1 MLRLEAVRSGYG
13 KLEIIQSA
21 SLEVPDGAIV
31 GIIGPNGAG
40 KSTLLKTAFGYLA
53 PSSGRIVFDGRE
65 IAGRRPDEIMRFGV
79 GYLSQAGG
87 LFAEMTVQD
96 NLVLGGYTVSRVAKR
111 RAIDEVYAR
120 FPIFRDRRRQLA
132 GSLSGGEQ
140 RLLAIARALIV
151 RPRLLL
157 LDEPSAALAP
167 RFIDEVYARFPI
179 FRDRRRQLAG
189 SLSGGEQRLLAIAR
203 ALIVRPHLLL
213 LDEPS
218 AALAPR
224 FIDEVYATIGS
235 LNRDGLALLI
245 VEQNV
250 EAILAVAHR
259 VFVLDLGQNAFD
271 GTPAELRASD
281 RIRRLYLGEDAA

>member
-1 MLRLEAVRSGYG
+1 MLELESVRSGYG

-21 SLEVPDGAIV
+21 SLRVPDRAIV
-31 GIIGPNGAG
+31 GVIGPNGAG
-40 KSTLLKTAFGYLA
+40 KSTLLKTAFGYLGPFA
-53 PSSGRIVFDGRE
+53 GRIVFDGRE
-65 IAGRRPDEIMRFGV
+65 IAGRRPDEIMRLGV

-87 LFAEMTVQD
+87 LFAEMTVHD
-96 NLVLGGYTVSRVAKR
+96 NLVLGGYTVSRTAKR

-120 FPIFRDRRRQLA
+120 FPLFRDRRRQLA

-151 RPRLLL
+151 HPRLLL

-167 RFIDEVYARFPI
+167 RFIDQVYAE
-179 FRDRRRQLAG
+179 LEA
-189 SLSGGEQRLLAIAR
+189 
-203 ALIVRPHLLL
+203 
-213 LDEPS
+213 
-218 AALAPR
+218 
-224 FIDEVYATIGS
+224 
-235 LNRDGLALLI
+235 LNRDGIALLI

-259 VFVLDLGQNAFD
+259 VFVLDLGRNAFD
-271 GTPAELRASD
+271 GTPSELRASD

>member
-1 MLRLEAVRSGYG
+1 MLALEGVRGGYG
-13 KLEIIQSA
+13 KLEILQSA
-21 SLEVPDGAIV
+21 SLSVPDGAIV

-53 PSSGRIVFDGRE
+53 PWAGRVVLDGRE
-65 IAGRRPDEIMRFGV
+65 IAGRRPDEIMRLGI

-87 LFAEMTVQD
+87 LFAEMTVHD
-96 NLVLGGYTVSRVAKR
+96 NLVLGGYTLSRGEKR
-111 RAIDEVYAR
+111 RALEDVYAR
-120 FPIFRDRRRQLA
+120 FPLFRERRRQLA

-140 RLLAIARALIV
+140 RLLAIARALIA

-167 RFIDEVYARFPI
+167 RFIDR
-179 FRDRRRQLAG
+179 
-189 SLSGGEQRLLAIAR
+189 
-203 ALIVRPHLLL
+203 
-213 LDEPS
+213 
-218 AALAPR
+218 
-224 FIDEVYATIGS
+224 VYATLAR

-259 VFVLDLGQNAFD
+259 VFVLDLGRNAFD
-271 GTPAELRASD
+271 GTPAELRGSD
-281 RIRRLYLGEDAA
+281 RIRRLYLGQDDAGNAPA

>member
-1 MLRLEAVRSGYG
+1 MLELEGVRSGYG
-13 KLEIIQSA
+13 KLEILQSA
-21 SLEVPDGAIV
+21 SLQVPDGAIV

-53 PSSGRIVFDGRE
+53 PWAGRIALDGRE

-79 GYLSQAGG
+79 GYLAQAGG
-87 LFAEMTVQD
+87 LFAEMTVHD
-96 NLVLGGYTVSRVAKR
+96 NLVLGGYTVSRADKR
-111 RAIDEVYAR
+111 RAIEAVYAR
-120 FPIFRDRRRQLA
+120 FPLFRDRGRQLA
-132 GSLSGGEQ
+132 GALSGGEQ

-167 RFIDEVYARFPI
+167 RLID
-179 FRDRRRQLAG
+179 
-189 SLSGGEQRLLAIAR
+189 
-203 ALIVRPHLLL
+203 LI
-213 LDEPS
+213 
-218 AALAPR
+218 
-224 FIDEVYATIGS
+224 YATLVA
-235 LNRDGLALLI
+235 LNRDGLAMLI

-259 VFVLDLGQNAFD
+259 VFVLDLGRNAFD

-281 RIRRLYLGEDAA
+281 RIRRLYLGEDEAAAGPGL